1 MIKQLDPNLKNTL
14 RREHEGEGIPGLQL
28 GLRLWYLL
36 LEPRDV
42 P

>member
-1 MIKQLDPNLKNTL
+1 MVKQLDPNFKNTL
-14 RREHEGEGIPGLQL
+14 KRECEGEVIPGLQL

-42 P
+42 A